1 MLELECNA
9 YILNKE
15 MIYFAIE
22 KKKVTI
28 QDTFQMTCSE
38 PLEAADLAL
47 YMHMLLISQMF
58 TVEELLLSRC

>member
-1 MLELECNA
+1 
-9 YILNKE
+9 
-15 MIYFAIE
+15 
-22 KKKVTI
+22 
-28 QDTFQMTCSE
+28 MTCSE